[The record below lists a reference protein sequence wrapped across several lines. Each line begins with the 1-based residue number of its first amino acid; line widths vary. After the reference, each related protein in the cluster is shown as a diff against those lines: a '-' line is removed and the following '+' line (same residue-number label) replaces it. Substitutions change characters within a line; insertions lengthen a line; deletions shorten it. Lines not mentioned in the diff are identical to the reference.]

1 MSSVFNAK
9 LDFWV
14 KNNQNV
20 LFIGRHGVGKTAIV
34 KETFERH
41 GLKWKYFSASTMDP
55 WVDFV
60 GVPRE
65 KTEDQIPEQF
75 NIIKELGRINQNLA
89 IDWVVNNWHM
99 PQDQAIVVVHHALNR
114 QEGVTHLDIVRPF
127 SFATGE
133 VEALFFDEFNR
144 SPKKIRNAVMELIQF
159 KSINGHKF
167 PKLKMVWAAINP
179 DEEMDGGSLNYDVEK
194 FDPAQFDRFHVPVA
208 MQYKCDAEW
217 FRATYGQRLADSA
230 IGWWDELNDE
240 EKAKVS
246 PRRLSYALDVFKAHG
261 DLRDILPI
269 SCNVSKLNT
278 ALNQGPITERMEEL
292 LTKKDREGAKKFLEN
307 ENNFASAMKH
317 IPQSAT
323 LMEFFM
329 PLMSKEKLA
338 SMMDINEK
346 LGSYIISNIDS
357 VEAFHSVCKEV
368 MMANLNP
375 RLVKKIRRALTEDS
389 NLATA
394 FQQGPNKKATVTRS
408 PAPAT
413 YSKSKGDYNVEL
425 VSLQKSP
432 VDTEPQR
439 ATVFKNIL
447 NTIPKKIDSN
457 QAWSTLELLDKLV
470 VQTSNMINPAERSSW
485 EFGSILHSPVFNGKF
500 MGLVNHC
507 LQAIHAENDST
518 VEQIFKTERNG
529 ILKGLLTKITVAGLE
544 DQLPNENFK

>member
-41 GLKWKYFSASTMDP
+41 GLNWKYFSASTMDP

-65 KTEDQIPEQF
+65 KTEDRIPEQF
-75 NIIKELGRINQNLA
+75 NIIKELGRINQSLA
-89 IDWVVNNWHM
+89 IEWVMNNWKM
-99 PQDQAIVVVHHALNR
+99 TQDKATEIVKHTLIR
-114 QEGVTHLDIVRPF
+114 EEGITHLDIVRPF

-144 SPKKIRNAVMELIQF
+144 SPKKVRNAVMELIQF

-167 PKLKMVWAAINP
+167 PKLRMVWAAINP
-179 DEEMDGGSLNYDVEK
+179 DEEMDNTLSYDVEK

-278 ALNQGPITERMEEL
+278 ALNQGPITERLEEL

-329 PLMSKEKLA
+329 PLMTKEKLA
-338 SMMDINEK
+338 SLMDTNEK
-346 LGSYIISNIDS
+346 LGSHIISNIDS
-357 VEAFHSVCKEV
+357 VDVFHAVCKEI
-368 MMANLNP
+368 MTANLNP

-394 FQQGPNKKATVTRS
+394 FQQGPTKKTVDSRT
-408 PAPAT
+408 PAAPI
-413 YSKSKGDYNVEL
+413 YSKSKGNYSAEL
-425 VSLQKSP
+425 ATLQQSP
-432 VDTEPQR
+432 LYTEPQR
-439 ATVFKNIL
+439 ANVFKGVL
-447 NTIPKKIDSN
+447 NSIPKKLESE
-457 QAWSTLELLDKLV
+457 QAWSTLELLDELV
-470 VQTSNMINPAERSSW
+470 VQTSNMTDPTERSTW
-485 EFGSILHSPVFNGKF
+485 EFGSILHSPVFGGKF
-500 MGLVNHC
+500 MGIINHC
-507 LQAIHAENDST
+507 LNTIHADNNAT
-518 VEQIFKTERNG
+518 VSQIFKTEHNG
-529 ILKGLLTKITVAGLE
+529 KLKGLLNKITVAGL
-544 DQLPNENFK
+544 DSQLPNENFK